1 MQPLSINLPY
11 TVPKQYLNYA
21 LIMIT
26 SILCLLVLFITPAFA
41 KEGDET
47 LPLQPL
53 PGTGITVTPIKSS
66 IVEETFQTLLVS
78 RALERLG
85 YTVKPIET
93 AEYVIGFQAV
103 ANGNATFMAAA
114 WQPLHNNFYEAVGGS
129 SKLFREGIYSD
140 SAIQGYMIDRKTAE
154 RYNITNIEQFQD
166 PQIASLFDVDGDG
179 KADLFGCTPG
189 WGCQEA
195 IEHQLDAYDL
205 RSTVHHKMGS
215 YSALISE
222 VISRYRAGKP
232 IFYYTWIPYWVSA
245 VLVPGQDV
253 IWLQVPFSSLPGDQ
267 ANLDTSWPNGRNY
280 GFPLNTQH
288 IVANRA
294 FAEQNPAAAKLF
306 SIMYLPVADINLQN
320 LRVNDGENQFKDIER
335 HVDAWIAAHQDI
347 FDGWIQQAL
356 QAAQSHE

>member
-1 MQPLSINLPY
+1 MQPQSIGQFH
-11 TVPKQYLNYA
+11 TAPKQLQHYA
-21 LIMIT
+21 LIIS
-26 SILCLLVLFITPAFA
+26 SILLLLVMLFTPVFA
-41 KEGDET
+41 QESAPT
-47 LPLQPL
+47 QSL
-53 PGTGITVTPIKSS
+53 PGEGINVTPIKSS
-66 IVEETFQTLLVS
+66 IIEETFQTLLVC

-85 YTVKPIET
+85 YNVKPIET
-93 AEYVIGFQAV
+93 AEYVIGYQAV

-129 SKLFREGIYSD
+129 SKLFREGTYSD

-154 RYNITNIEQFQD
+154 RYNITDIEQLQD

-189 WGCQEA
+189 WGCQET
-195 IEHQLDAYDL
+195 IEHHLDAYDL

-232 IFYYTWIPYWVSA
+232 VLYYTWTPYWVSA

-280 GFPLNTQH
+280 GFPVNTQH

-320 LRVNDGENQFKDIER
+320 LRVNDGENQSKDIQR

-347 FDGWIQQAL
+347 FDSWIQEAL
-356 QAAQSHE
+356 QAAQPHE